1 MKKKIYS
8 VCLFAVMGLISVQ
21 AQGLMKPKAK
31 AVPEKAMTSSKTLPE
46 LVRTDQMRTVDA
58 AEIEGQTVKK
68 ILPVAFLHSDG
79 AEAGPEGK
87 ISYDLQGNI
96 SQISYSDESVETCDY
111 TYNAQHKWVTLQHT
125 KMNAQKEEIA
135 KFKTERSFDAKGRL
149 LSIHATGFDYDTQEW
164 YPVSDHEYSYDKET
178 ETLDES
184 MQAYVVKDLTYEKVG
199 NRYMAHGTEYVW
211 YEAAK
216 AFIECK
222 SDEYRQETVVLDGNN
237 YTKVR
242 KYYYGNSSSDEPNWC
257 DYDKCEALVNQP
269 AEGYVTLTYYRSSDG
284 VNWEFNERI
293 AQTQNFDSSF
303 AVNDGKHR
311 EKTVYSYDESTLQYQ
326 IQRKDA
332 YDWVNHPTLNLVKH
346 THFYY
351 DDGELEDVNTT
362 YEKVENGDFISDN
375 SEYYIAADN
384 SYTVL
389 KYPDNSDEV
398 LLTFYDAHGKETR
411 RIRSG
416 EDVQKWRSPSVM
428 EEYEN
433 GKWVALKN
441 ATITLG
447 AGSENHTTVKT
458 NELGYG
464 VWSEIYEDGKL
475 SETSEIKY
483 TDNGYVA
490 TYYEA
495 NGNGVMYL
503 EEIESAKLLADG
515 STEIIYTDY
524 DEDGEIE
531 EKERT
536 VVQID
541 GIETYYNWDED
552 ANDWKISHM
561 NIPPVS
567 STNAD
572 GVSVTILR
580 RWNGEAIEEYQT
592 ILEDKN
598 ADGTKKWTEIYNKE
612 DGEWKP
618 SQKTEYAAYSFGAVS
633 CTLPS
638 NPLPAIIPQ
647 SLFNDFFLVPACEGV
662 SEISYGWNEET
673 NSWDTANSSF
683 RDFSYSER
691 QEDGYKIVEAFY
703 RGKPYTYYI
712 DSKNR
717 LVVYEGP
724 DGPARL
730 FDYDEEGRVTQMT
743 FRSNEVESYVIEYGQ
758 VEVSNGISAPAVQ
771 LASHLR
777 IAGKTIT
784 AAGVKQL
791 QLFSADG
798 KLVGNSLNGTI
809 TAPSSGIYI
818 VVADGKR
825 LKVVL

>member
-58 AEIEGQTVKK
+58 AEIEGQTVRK

-96 SQISYSDESVETCDY
+96 SQISYSDESVETFDY

-178 ETLDES
+178 STLDED
-184 MQAYVVKDLTYEKVG
+184 MQAYVVKDLTYEKNG
-199 NRYMAHGTEYVW
+199 NLYMANGTEYVW
-211 YEAAK
+211 YEAAQ

-552 ANDWKISHM
+552 A
-561 NIPPVS
+561 
-567 STNAD
+567 T
-572 GVSVTILR
+572 T
-580 RWNGEAIEEYQT
+580 
-592 ILEDKN
+592 
-598 ADGTKKWTEIYNKE
+598 
-612 DGEWKP
+612 
-618 SQKTEYAAYSFGAVS
+618 
-633 CTLPS
+633 
-638 NPLPAIIPQ
+638 
-647 SLFNDFFLVPACEGV
+647 
-662 SEISYGWNEET
+662 
-673 NSWDTANSSF
+673 
-683 RDFSYSER
+683 
-691 QEDGYKIVEAFY
+691 
-703 RGKPYTYYI
+703 GKFHT
-712 DSKNR
+712 
-717 LVVYEGP
+717 
-724 DGPARL
+724 
-730 FDYDEEGRVTQMT
+730 
-743 FRSNEVESYVIEYGQ
+743 
-758 VEVSNGISAPAVQ
+758 
-771 LASHLR
+771 
-777 IAGKTIT
+777 
-784 AAGVKQL
+784 
-791 QLFSADG
+791 
-798 KLVGNSLNGTI
+798 
-809 TAPSSGIYI
+809 
-818 VVADGKR
+818 
-825 LKVVL
+825 

>member
-31 AVPEKAMTSSKTLPE
+31 AAPEKAMTSSKTLPE

-96 SQISYSDESVETCDY
+96 SQISYSDESVETFDY

-561 NIPPVS
+561 NILPVS

-647 SLFNDFFLVPACEGV
+647 SLFNVFFLVPACEGV
-662 SEISYGWNEET
+662 SEISYGWNEKT

-730 FDYDEEGRVTQMT
+730 FDYDEEGRVTQMA

>member
-96 SQISYSDESVETCDY
+96 SQISYSDESVETFDY

-178 ETLDES
+178 STLDED
-184 MQAYVVKDLTYEKVG
+184 MQAYVVKDLTYEKNG
-199 NRYMAHGTEYVW
+199 NLYMANGTEYVW
-211 YEAAK
+211 YEAAQ

-730 FDYDEEGRVTQMT
+730 FDYDEEGRVTQMA

>member
-96 SQISYSDESVETCDY
+96 SQISYSDESVETFDY

-178 ETLDES
+178 EALDES

-717 LVVYEGP
+717 LVIYEGP

-730 FDYDEEGRVTQMT
+730 FDYDEEGRVTQMA

>member
-96 SQISYSDESVETCDY
+96 SQISYSDESVETFDY

-269 AEGYVTLTYYRSSDG
+269 AEGYVTLTNYRSSDG

>member
-96 SQISYSDESVETCDY
+96 SQISYSDESVETFDY
-111 TYNAQHKWVTLQHT
+111 TYNTQHKWVTLQHT

>member
-96 SQISYSDESVETCDY
+96 SQISYSDESVETFDY

-284 VNWEFNERI
+284 VNWKFNERI

-311 EKTVYSYDESTLQYQ
+311 EKTVYSYDESTQQYQ

-389 KYPDNSDEV
+389 KHSDNSDEV

-475 SETSEIKY
+475 SETGEIKY

>member
-21 AQGLMKPKAK
+21 AQGLRKPKAK

-96 SQISYSDESVETCDY
+96 SQISYSDESVETFDY

-351 DDGELEDVNTT
+351 DDGELEDVNAT

-703 RGKPYTYYI
+703 RDKPYTYYI

-730 FDYDEEGRVTQMT
+730 FDYDEEGRVTQMA

>member
-96 SQISYSDESVETCDY
+96 SQISYSDESVETFDY

-647 SLFNDFFLVPACEGV
+647 SLFSDFFLVPACEGV
-662 SEISYGWNEET
+662 SKISYGWNEET

-730 FDYDEEGRVTQMT
+730 FDYDEEGRVTQMA

>member
-96 SQISYSDESVETCDY
+96 SQISYSDESVETFDY

-592 ILEDKN
+592 ILKDKN

>member
-96 SQISYSDESVETCDY
+96 SQISYSDESVETIDY

>member
-96 SQISYSDESVETCDY
+96 SQISYSDESVETFDY

-411 RIRSG
+411 RIKSG

-483 TDNGYVA
+483 TDNGYVT

>member
-96 SQISYSDESVETCDY
+96 SQISYSDESVETFDY

-184 MQAYVVKDLTYEKVG
+184 MQAYVVKDLTYEKMG

>member
-96 SQISYSDESVETCDY
+96 SQISYSDESVETFDY

-758 VEVSNGISAPAVQ
+758 VEVSNGISAPVVQ

>member
-96 SQISYSDESVETCDY
+96 SQISYSDESVETFDY

-199 NRYMAHGTEYVW
+199 NRYMTHGTEYVW

>member
-96 SQISYSDESVETCDY
+96 SQISYSDESVETFDY

-164 YPVSDHEYSYDKET
+164 YPVSDHEYNYDKET

>member
-96 SQISYSDESVETCDY
+96 SQISYSDESVETFDY

-703 RGKPYTYYI
+703 RGKTYTYYI

>member
-21 AQGLMKPKAK
+21 AQGLMEPKAK

-96 SQISYSDESVETCDY
+96 SQISYSDESVETFDY

>member
-96 SQISYSDESVETCDY
+96 SQISYSDESVETFDY

-222 SDEYRQETVVLDGNN
+222 SDEYRQETVMLDGNN

>member
-96 SQISYSDESVETCDY
+96 SQISYSDESVETFDY

-222 SDEYRQETVVLDGNN
+222 SDEHRQETVVLDGNN

>member
-96 SQISYSDESVETCDY
+96 SQISYSDESVETFDY

-447 AGSENHTTVKT
+447 AGYENHTTVKT

>member
-96 SQISYSDESVETCDY
+96 SQISYSDESVETFDY

-798 KLVGNSLNGTI
+798 KLVSNSLNGTI

>member
-96 SQISYSDESVETCDY
+96 SQISYSDESVETFDY

-433 GKWVALKN
+433 GKWVVLKN

>member
-31 AVPEKAMTSSKTLPE
+31 AAPEKAMTSSKTLPE

-96 SQISYSDESVETCDY
+96 SQISYSDESVETFDY

-447 AGSENHTTVKT
+447 AGSENHTTVKA

>member
-96 SQISYSDESVETCDY
+96 SQISYSDESVETFDY

-351 DDGELEDVNTT
+351 DDGELEDVNAT

-730 FDYDEEGRVTQMT
+730 FDYDEEGRVTQMA

>member
-96 SQISYSDESVETCDY
+96 SQISYSDESVETFDY
-111 TYNAQHKWVTLQHT
+111 TYNAQHKWVTLLHT

-351 DDGELEDVNTT
+351 DDGELEDVNAT

-730 FDYDEEGRVTQMT
+730 FDYDEEGRVTQMA

>member
-96 SQISYSDESVETCDY
+96 SQISYSDESVETFDY

-683 RDFSYSER
+683 RNFSYSER

>member
-31 AVPEKAMTSSKTLPE
+31 AAPEKAMTSSKTLPE

-96 SQISYSDESVETCDY
+96 SQISYSDESVETFDY

-561 NIPPVS
+561 NILPVS

-662 SEISYGWNEET
+662 SEISYGWNEKT

-730 FDYDEEGRVTQMT
+730 FDYDEEGRVTQMA

>member
-96 SQISYSDESVETCDY
+96 SQISYSDESVETFDY

-758 VEVSNGISAPAVQ
+758 VEVSNGISASAVQ

>member
-96 SQISYSDESVETCDY
+96 SQISYSDESVETFDY

-351 DDGELEDVNTT
+351 DDGELEDVNAT

-561 NIPPVS
+561 NILPVS

-662 SEISYGWNEET
+662 SEISYEWNEET

-730 FDYDEEGRVTQMT
+730 FDYDEEGRVTQMA

-809 TAPSSGIYI
+809 TAPSPGIYI

>member
-96 SQISYSDESVETCDY
+96 SQISYSDESVETFDY

-703 RGKPYTYYI
+703 RGKTYTYYI

-717 LVVYEGP
+717 LVVYECP

>member
-96 SQISYSDESVETCDY
+96 SQISYSDESVETFDY

-178 ETLDES
+178 STLDED
-184 MQAYVVKDLTYEKVG
+184 MQAYVVKDLTYEKNG
-199 NRYMAHGTEYVW
+199 NLYMANGTEYVW
-211 YEAAK
+211 YEAAQ
-216 AFIECK
+216 AFVKCESNGSCQQTMAMEG
-222 SDEYRQETVVLDGNN
+222 DT
-237 YTKVR
+237 YTMVS
-242 KYYYGNSSSDEPNWC
+242 KYYYGSDELSWC
-257 DYDKCEALVNQP
+257 SYGKCEALVNQP
-269 AEGYVTLTYYRSSDG
+269 TEGYTTFTFYHSSDG
-284 VNWEFNERI
+284 TNWNNVDRLV
-293 AQTQNFDSSF
+293 QTQNFDSSF

-311 EKTVYSYDESTLQYQ
+311 ESSAYRYDESTEQYQ
-326 IQRKDA
+326 IQRKET

-351 DDGELEDVNTT
+351 DDGELEDVNAT

-730 FDYDEEGRVTQMT
+730 FDYDEEGRVTQMA

>member
-58 AEIEGQTVKK
+58 AEIKGQTVKK

-96 SQISYSDESVETCDY
+96 SQISYSDESVETFDY

>member
-8 VCLFAVMGLISVQ
+8 VCLFAVMGFISVQ
-21 AQGLMKPKAK
+21 AQGLMKTKEM

-96 SQISYSDESVETCDY
+96 SQISYSDESVETFDY
-111 TYNAQHKWVTLQHT
+111 TYNAQHKWVTLLHT

-598 ADGTKKWTEIYNKE
+598 ADGTKTWTEIYNQD
-612 DGEWKP
+612 DGEWTP
-618 SQKTEYAAYSFGAVS
+618 TPTHAYAAYSFGAVS

>member
-8 VCLFAVMGLISVQ
+8 VCLFAVMGFISVQ

-31 AVPEKAMTSSKTLPE
+31 AAPEKAMTSSKTLPE

-96 SQISYSDESVETCDY
+96 SQISYSDESVETFDY
-111 TYNAQHKWVTLQHT
+111 TYNAQHKWVTLLHT

-647 SLFNDFFLVPACEGV
+647 SLFNDFFMVPACEGV

>member
-96 SQISYSDESVETCDY
+96 SQISYSDESVETFDY

-351 DDGELEDVNTT
+351 DDGELEDVNAT

-495 NGNGVMYL
+495 NGIGVMYL

-730 FDYDEEGRVTQMT
+730 FDYDEEGRVTQMA

-791 QLFSADG
+791 QLFTIDG
-798 KLVGNSLNGTI
+798 KLMGNSQNGTI

-818 VVADGKR
+818 VVVDGKK

>member
-96 SQISYSDESVETCDY
+96 SQISYSDESVETFDY

-638 NPLPAIIPQ
+638 NPLPAIIQQ

-825 LKVVL
+825 LKVVS

>member
-96 SQISYSDESVETCDY
+96 SQISYSDESVETFDY

-178 ETLDES
+178 STLDED
-184 MQAYVVKDLTYEKVG
+184 MQAYVVKDLTYEKNG
-199 NRYMAHGTEYVW
+199 NLYMANGTEYVW